1 MAPTTAAFAT
11 NKNDTPTRRFDREM
25 ATLADQLAEKNRAN
39 EKTQHRASTPL
50 NPDSP
55 DYASLTGTGSF
66 ERRMSK
72 RYDNE
77 SVYLQQRAGLAV
89 DHGGKRQSF
98 APSQNLHNIAE
109 LEGDAVQ
116 ASVELSDGEIC
127 MRSAKEAMMRDYS
140 ENYSQGFVVG
150 GGGEGTAVWHPSLS
164 PLENV
169 TAKTRMHLLGTDDPK
184 ATEKLARKVSRARK
198 QHDNGP
204 LSDTTTE
211 TRMLM
216 VGLISADELLEPA
229 PKQSRSERRT
239 SKFMEQGL
247 SPGNRR
253 IDDYSREQTATPPPV
268 RALSLNMKM
277 TRMLALKTPSVK
289 LLPPIKKLSPKRTM
303 SLVPGRNHVSVGGA
317 AFDIIQPA
325 SPSTKKLDLSSFLP
339 QRDRGISRNFSLP
352 WLGAQDHAD
361 PADHPTAFGLPPA
374 TVDYNRKTDFMSLP
388 FDVRNKI
395 YSLTV
400 VAPHDILVCMCGVC
414 DWSMSKQPVL
424 SKVTRQIR
432 AEVLPLFYGENHF
445 VLRGSY
451 DWRHTT
457 PAFLRGLSQNSCALV
472 KHVEISTK
480 DITSAICMM
489 ATLGFALSH
498 RLPGKDRVCFLQ
510 DMQLGVIYMTFTSI
524 SRVVQAYERLPE
536 IKRAPPIQLF
546 EDESIDTSGY
556 PSGHIA
562 ELDAG
567 DTASITTVNSTRT
580 SVLNPER
587 YDGVVGQG
595 MEARRVR
602 GRVVTVGSDDAMPV
616 ITRTDK
622 RTSSGTT
629 IIFHPTDLDLASD
642 VGIDEP
648 NAAEMAVELDRLE
661 EMMFRRGGD
670 RMGGQRANQSK
681 RLVAPEMVQIRRQ

>member
-1 MAPTTAAFAT
+1 MALTTAASET
-11 NKNDTPTRRFDREM
+11 HKNDTSTRRSSM
-25 ATLADQLAEKNRAN
+25 ADAATTSE
-39 EKTQHRASTPL
+39 ETQRRASTPL

-66 ERRMSK
+66 GRRMSK

-89 DHGGKRQSF
+89 DHG
-98 APSQNLHNIAE
+98 AE
-109 LEGDAVQ
+109 LEAEVVPP
-116 ASVELSDGEIC
+116 SVELSDGEIC

-140 ENYSQGFVVG
+140 KNYAKEGFVVG

-184 ATEKLARKVSRARK
+184 ETEKLARKVSRARK
-198 QHDNGP
+198 QHDNGS

-216 VGLISADELLEPA
+216 VGPISADELHEPD
-229 PKQSRSERRT
+229 PKQSRSERRK

-253 IDDYSREQTATPPPV
+253 IDDYSREQTATPI
-268 RALSLNMKM
+268 RALSLNMKK

-303 SLVPGRNHVSVGGA
+303 SLSPGMNHVSVDGT
-317 AFDIIQPA
+317 AFDILQPG
-325 SPSTKKLDLSSFLP
+325 SPSAKKIDLSNFLP
-339 QRDRGISRNFSLP
+339 QRERGISRNFSLP
-352 WLGAQDHAD
+352 WMGAQ
-361 PADHPTAFGLPPA
+361 DHPTAFGLPPA
-374 TVDYNRKTDFMSLP
+374 TVEYERKIDFMSLP

-395 YSLTV
+395 YGLIV
-400 VAPHDILVCMCGVC
+400 VAPHDIVVCACGVC
-414 DWSMSKQPVL
+414 SWTLSKQPVL

-445 VLRGSY
+445 VLRGDY
-451 DWRHTT
+451 DWKLTA
-457 PAFLRGLSQNSCALV
+457 PAFLRALSQNSRTLV

-489 ATLGFALSH
+489 ATLGFCLSH
-498 RLPGKDRVCFLQ
+498 RLPGRDRVAIMCDLP
-510 DMQLGVIYMTFTSI
+510 GSTIYMTFTSI
-524 SRVVQAYERLPE
+524 SRIVQAYERLPE

-546 EDESIDTSGY
+546 EDESIDTSNY

-681 RLVAPEMVQIRRQ
+681 RLVVPEMVQIKRQ

>member
-1 MAPTTAAFAT
+1 MASTTAASET
-11 NKNDTPTRRFDREM
+11 HKNDTPTRRFDMEM
-25 ATLADQLAEKNRAN
+25 EQLAEKNRAG
-39 EKTQHRASTPL
+39 ERAQRRASTPL

-66 ERRMSK
+66 GRRMSK
-72 RYDNE
+72 RYDTE
-77 SVYLQQRAGLAV
+77 SVYMQQRAGLAV

-98 APSQNLHNIAE
+98 APSHDLHNIAE

-116 ASVELSDGEIC
+116 ASIELSDGEIC

-140 ENYSQGFVVG
+140 ENYSKEGFVVG

-198 QHDNGP
+198 HGNGP

-216 VGLISADELLEPA
+216 VGLILADELLEPA
-229 PKQSRSERRT
+229 PKQSRAERRK

-253 IDDYSREQTATPPPV
+253 IDDYSREQTATPPPI
-268 RALSLNMKM
+268 RALSLNMKK

-303 SLVPGRNHVSVGGA
+303 SLAPGMNHVSVGGA
-317 AFDIIQPA
+317 AFDIIQPG
-325 SPSTKKLDLSSFLP
+325 SPSTKKIDLSNFLP
-339 QRDRGISRNFSLP
+339 QRERGISRNFSLS
-352 WLGAQDHAD
+352 WLGAQDH
-361 PADHPTAFGLPPA
+361 PDHPTAFGLPPA
-374 TVDYNRKTDFMSLP
+374 TVVYERKTDFMSLP

-445 VLRGSY
+445 VLRGEY
-451 DWRHTT
+451 DWKLTA
-457 PAFLRGLSQNSCALV
+457 PAFLRALSQNSRTLV
-472 KHVEISTK
+472 KHVEILTK
-480 DITSAICMM
+480 DITSAVCMM
-489 ATLGFALSH
+489 ATLGFCLSH
-498 RLPGKDRVCFLQ
+498 RLPGSDRVAIMCDLP
-510 DMQLGVIYMTFTSI
+510 GSTIYMTFTSI

-546 EDESIDTSGY
+546 EDESIDTSSY
-556 PSGHIA
+556 PSGYIA

-681 RLVAPEMVQIRRQ
+681 RLVVPEIVQIKRQ

>member
-1 MAPTTAAFAT
+1 MAPTTAASAT
-11 NKNDTPTRRFDREM
+11 NKNDTPTRRFDMEM
-25 ATLADQLAEKNRAN
+25 AMAADQLAEKNRAS
-39 EKTQHRASTPL
+39 ERAQHRASTPL

-66 ERRMSK
+66 GRRMSK

-77 SVYLQQRAGLAV
+77 SVYLQQRARLAV

-98 APSQNLHNIAE
+98 APSHNLHDIAE

-116 ASVELSDGEIC
+116 TSIELSDGEIC
-127 MRSAKEAMMRDYS
+127 MRSAKEAMMKDYS

-216 VGLISADELLEPA
+216 VGLISADELLEPG
-229 PKQSRSERRT
+229 PKQSRSERRK

-253 IDDYSREQTATPPPV
+253 IDEYSREQTSTPPPI
-268 RALSLNMKM
+268 RALSLNMKK

-289 LLPPIKKLSPKRTM
+289 LLPPIKKFSPKRTM
-303 SLVPGRNHVSVGGA
+303 SLAPGMNHLSVGGA
-317 AFDIIQPA
+317 AFDIIQPG
-325 SPSTKKLDLSSFLP
+325 SPSKKKIDLSNFLP

-352 WLGAQDHAD
+352 WMGAQD
-361 PADHPTAFGLPPA
+361 PRTAFGLPPA
-374 TVDYNRKTDFMSLP
+374 TVEYERKTDFMSLP

-395 YSLTV
+395 YVLAV
-400 VAPHDILVCMCGVC
+400 VADHDVMVCMCGVC
-414 DWSMSKQPVL
+414 NWSASKQPPL

-445 VLRGSY
+445 IIRGEY
-451 DWRHTT
+451 DWKLTT
-457 PAFLRGLSQNSCALV
+457 PIFLRALSQNSRTLV

-480 DITSAICMM
+480 DITSAVCMM

-498 RLPGKDRVCFLQ
+498 RIPGKDRVSFMH
-510 DMQLGVIYMTFTSI
+510 DMHYGVIYMTFTSV

-546 EDESIDTSGY
+546 EDESIDTSDY

-595 MEARRVR
+595 VEARRVR

-661 EMMFRRGGD
+661 ELMFRRGED
-670 RMGGQRANQSK
+670 RMGGQRANHSK
-681 RLVAPEMVQIRRQ
+681 RLVVPEMVQIKRQ